1 MAKLGMI
8 LASSLLAFRRFT
20 DQTRAEASVSVPARC
35 KDGRFGSTP
44 ALEAMCV
51 HAFPDIKHYV
61 HTSPKEN
68 LPN

>member
-1 MAKLGMI
+1 
-8 LASSLLAFRRFT
+8 
-20 DQTRAEASVSVPARC
+20 
-35 KDGRFGSTP
+35 
-44 ALEAMCV
+44 LEAMCV